1 MFFSSSKVLFASLV
15 SLVAVNGVTAATF
28 STNIKIGALTE
39 SQVLAIAPNSADCSK
54 ASFPDECTNATVAT
68 EQLNIAFKA
77 YKVWSLGPK
86 AALASLIAFESGDFV
101 YNFNHFPGRPGQGTK
116 AMLMFK
122 WIYKFALWSGF
133 NEEVSDIVG
142 KPAESVTEA
151 ETATFS
157 NDTMNAIRALVLPV
171 NLTFKAAPWYLVKQC
186 KREHYEGLITDG
198 YEGFKNYI
206 ELCIEAGDI
215 TEDRTAKWCT
225 AVSALKPTDM
235 DMPTQCTTTSSTS
248 AAPASTTVAASSSV
262 VASPTVTASPSGY

>member
-1 MFFSSSKVLFASLV
+1 MFFNNPSVVFV
-15 SLVAVNGVTAATF
+15 SLLSLLAVNSVTAATF
-28 STNIKIGALTE
+28 STNTKIGALTE
-39 SQVLAIAPNSADCSK
+39 QNILAIAPNSGDCTA

-68 EQLNIAFKA
+68 EQINKAFKA

-86 AALASLIAFESGDFV
+86 AALASLMAFESGDFV
-101 YNFNHFPGRPGQGTK
+101 YNINHFPGRPGQGTK

-133 NEEVSDIVG
+133 EDEMTDIVG
-142 KPAESVTEA
+142 KPAGNLTDA

-186 KREHYEGLITDG
+186 KREHYEGLVTDG

-215 TEDRTAKWCT
+215 TEDRTASWCK
-225 AVSALKPTDM
+225 AVSVLKPADM
-235 DMPTQCTTTSSTS
+235 DMPTQCTATSTTSS
-248 AAPASTTVAASSSV
+248 VAAVTPTATPSS
-262 VASPTVTASPSGY
+262 ASASGYN